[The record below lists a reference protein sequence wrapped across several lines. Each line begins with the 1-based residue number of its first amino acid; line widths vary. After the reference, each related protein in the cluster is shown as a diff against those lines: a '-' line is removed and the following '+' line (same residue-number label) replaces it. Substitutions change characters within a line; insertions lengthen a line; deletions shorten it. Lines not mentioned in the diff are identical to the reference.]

1 MMSGKTA
8 AEGKKYR
15 SMKIAKESSRGKEA
29 EEKKCC
35 KMASEAIGGRLAGHG
50 PPKVRYAVAAV
61 LCYYRASM
69 LINISAAA
77 VPSALCRQ

>member
-8 AEGKKYR
+8 EGKYR

-35 KMASEAIGGRLAGHG
+35 KMASEAIGGRPAGRTWA
-50 PPKVRYAVAAV
+50 PK
-61 LCYYRASM
+61 S
-69 LINISAAA
+69 
-77 VPSALCRQ
+77 